1 MEKDWSQKAEENREF
16 ARKKMEEFAKSYQ
29 ENPETIVEYL
39 RFSKNFHQYS
49 QRNTALIYQQNP
61 HATFVKSFAGWK
73 KEGVSVNRGEK
84 GIAIWYAVQSTLLK
98 REDGSVV
105 SLRNATKEE
114 KDLYKKGE
122 LEGVVKQG
130 FQIGYVFD
138 IAQTNFPKEQYPKYF
153 DMGQASEDADKMIAA
168 LESYAENELQC
179 SVRTEDLSSISL
191 KGYYYKNGIVLNEKL
206 EGVEKLST
214 LSHEM
219 GHAIEKHGVE
229 GKEKGEGQREY
240 EADCI
245 SIMLQ
250 DYLGI
255 EITDARRRHFKHAYN
270 QFEKEMQEKYQE
282 LPLEAQKREIERG
295 MNDSFEHIH
304 RVMGKHLNQI
314 EEYMKNPD
322 IVQQRN
328 VQNISAEH
336 KIIGIE
342 KNMRAGKGLEI

>member
-1 MEKDWSQKAEENREF
+1 MEKNWSQKAEENREF

-39 RFSKNFHQYS
+39 RFSKNFYQYS
-49 QRNTALIYQQNP
+49 QGNTALIYQQNP

-229 GKEKGEGQREY
+229 GKEKGNREGNE
-240 EADCI
+240 
-245 SIMLQ
+245 
-250 DYLGI
+250 
-255 EITDARRRHFKHAYN
+255 
-270 QFEKEMQEKYQE
+270 
-282 LPLEAQKREIERG
+282 
-295 MNDSFEHIH
+295 
-304 RVMGKHLNQI
+304 
-314 EEYMKNPD
+314 
-322 IVQQRN
+322 
-328 VQNISAEH
+328 
-336 KIIGIE
+336 
-342 KNMRAGKGLEI
+342 